1 MNNGGCIV
9 GWVYSKMKNNFR
21 WVFDRGIFLNFD
33 LKNNIDDEY
42 ELSITFLKSKLTVK
56 MKFSIKDFFSK
67 FDM

>member
-1 MNNGGCIV
+1 MG
-9 GWVYSKMKNNFR
+9 
-21 WVFDRGIFLNFD
+21 FDRGVFLNFD